1 MDIRSVVDSTL
12 HKYVY
17 QIGGKI
23 MFQFILNRLKEASTW
38 RGLILMVTAAGV
50 AVSDTQQIAIIAAG
64 IALAGVVGAFLPDK
78 K

>member
-1 MDIRSVVDSTL
+1 MDIRGVVNSL
-12 HKYVY
+12 VHKYVY

-23 MFQFILNRLKEASTW
+23 MFQFIINRLKEASTW
-38 RGLILMVTAAGV
+38 RGLILMITAAGV